1 MTHALPALLV
11 GLTALVTSGL
21 VHAGYGIWWLFES
34 IFRHTPYDW
43 TGALAVSG
51 TATAVVL
58 IAGLIVRR
66 LVAAHRPPAS
76 PEQATATPPL
86 PAATVFRTDR

>member
-34 IFRHTPYDW
+34 IFSHASYDW

-58 IAGLIVRR
+58 LAGLVVRR

-76 PEQATATPPL
+76 PEQAPATQPL
-86 PAATVFRTDR
+86 SAGVAVRTDR